1 MTGMIDTVKGKTMD
15 MRIRNIEPELSR
27 RFKALCQLEAKTLG
41 QYLTELMEK
50 ELVARGMGK

>member
-1 MTGMIDTVKGKTMD
+1 MD
-15 MRIRNIEPELSR
+15 MRIMNIDEGLSR

-50 ELVARGMGK
+50 ELVAKGMGKR